1 MKDFIKMFFDNLFY
15 QFPLFITILTATV
28 ITVAVSRFRD
38 NIRRISLFIWYK
50 IFPPRHDIIM
60 ATNEIYFVTYFE
72 YGMKLIIPYKKKQ
85 GMKRICKVTYGGE
98 TYNMD
103 ESFLEIIKDIPGIEI
118 HPKSRRSIK
127 SQ

>member
-1 MKDFIKMFFDNLFY
+1 MFFDNLLY
-15 QFPLFITILTATV
+15 QVPLFIIILTVTIIS
-28 ITVAVSRFRD
+28 ITISRSRD

-72 YGMKLIIPYKKKQ
+72 YGTKLIIPYRKKP

-103 ESFLEIIKDIPGIEI
+103 ESFLEIIRDIPDIEI
-118 HPKSRRSIK
+118 HSKSRRSIK

>member
-1 MKDFIKMFFDNLFY
+1 MKDIIKMFFDNLLY
-15 QFPLFITILTATV
+15 QVPLFITILTATV
-28 ITVAVSRFRD
+28 ITVAISRFRD

-50 IFPPRHDIIM
+50 ICPPRHDIIM

-72 YGMKLIIPYKKKQ
+72 YGMKLIIPYKKKP
-85 GMKRICKVTYGGE
+85 GMKRICKVMYGGE

-103 ESFLEIIKDIPGIEI
+103 KSFIEVIKDIPGIEI
-118 HPKSRRSIK
+118 HYKSRRSIK